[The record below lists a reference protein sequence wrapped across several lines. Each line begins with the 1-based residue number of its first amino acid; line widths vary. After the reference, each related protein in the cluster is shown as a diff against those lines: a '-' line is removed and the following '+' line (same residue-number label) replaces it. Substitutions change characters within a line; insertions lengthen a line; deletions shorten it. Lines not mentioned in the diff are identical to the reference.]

1 MARRLSKRKRPRLED
16 KPQKERN
23 PIAHRVFDDKTI
35 DVLLH
40 LLNNGVISS
49 LDYPVSSGK
58 ESIVFRATTPEGFA
72 AVKIFKY
79 ETSAFR
85 RFAEYLEGDPR
96 FTMKP
101 TLRARVQVWAKK
113 EFLNLKTCHGVGVR
127 VPEPFA
133 VRENVVVME
142 FIGENGV
149 AAPRLEAITLED
161 PQAVAEDL
169 VFQASKVYREARIV
183 HADLSSFNVLF
194 AEKPVIIDWAQG
206 VSVRHPRAEEFLE
219 RDARNVAAFF
229 SRQKVD
235 VDSNAV
241 LSAIRDGQGL

>member
-1 MARRLSKRKRPRLED
+1 MARRLSKRKRPRRED

-23 PIAHRVFDDKTI
+23 LIAHRVFDDKTV

-40 LLNNGVISS
+40 FLNNGVISS

-58 ESIVFRATTPEGFA
+58 ESIVFRATTAEGFV

-85 RFAEYLEGDPR
+85 KFNEYLEGDPR
-96 FTMKP
+96 FAVKH
-101 TLRARVQVWAKK
+101 TLRARVQVWAQK
-113 EFLNLKTCHGVGVR
+113 EFLNLRTCHARGVR
-127 VPEPFA
+127 VPEPFT

-142 FIGENGV
+142 FIGRQGV
-149 AAPRLEAITLED
+149 AAPRLEEVSLEN
-161 PQAVAEDL
+161 PQAAAEDVVL
-169 VFQASKVYREARIV
+169 QASKAYREARIV

-194 AEKPVIIDWAQG
+194 PGECVVIDWAQG

-219 RDARNVAAFF
+219 RDARNLASFFTRQGVALDEK
-229 SRQKVD
+229 KVL
-235 VDSNAV
+235 A
-241 LSAIRDGQGL
+241 AIRDGRGL